1 MKIPIDFV
9 SRGYKIQG
17 KFYLAVGEP
26 PFATVLLLHG
36 FPGNEEDVLELGHR
50 MSQCGINA
58 LTFSYRG
65 TYQSEGTYGLQST
78 LEDISAAIEYLHHE
92 GVIRKFQID
101 TGKLVLGGYS
111 YGGGMAL
118 AYAATHPEIERIFSI
133 AGSDHGEHAREYERN
148 PAYAAMLDAMFEE
161 LKSPTGPVRFM
172 GKAAIGEL
180 VQNPAPYDL
189 IPNAT
194 MLANHD
200 ILLIGGWDDQFNPIE
215 HHLLPLYRMLVAAN
229 ARKVQIA
236 ACQDNH
242 AFERSRE
249 ELAAIVIRWVKPS

>member
-1 MKIPIDFV
+1 
-9 SRGYKIQG
+9 
-17 KFYLAVGEP
+17 
-26 PFATVLLLHG
+26 
-36 FPGNEEDVLELGHR
+36 
-50 MSQCGINA
+50 
-58 LTFSYRG
+58 
-65 TYQSEGTYGLQST
+65 
-78 LEDISAAIEYLHHE
+78 
-92 GVIRKFQID
+92 VIRKFQID

-194 MLANHD
+194 LLANHD
-200 ILLIGGWDDQFNPIE
+200 ILLIGGWDDQFNSIE